1 MGLSVLDASD
11 ESNASNESD
20 ASDESVSVA
29 CGQPRPFCPLCVYS
43 IVTTTIAYL
52 SQKSGLTRLVA
63 KALQVQW

>member
-1 MGLSVLDASD
+1 MLDASD

-43 IVTTTIAYL
+43 IVTSSSSL
-52 SQKSGLTRLVA
+52 
-63 KALQVQW
+63 

>member
-1 MGLSVLDASD
+1 MWDCRCMLDASD
-11 ESNASNESD
+11 ESNASNE
-20 ASDESVSVA
+20 SDESVSVA

-63 KALQVQW
+63 TALQVQ